1 MEQYYYNRMNKIE
14 QAVYHALYQGFL
26 NIDEEIQIPRLE
38 GEALYNVFFKLR
50 LDHPEI
56 FWATGYKYKYYNDS
70 PNLIFVPEYLFEKAK
85 IKEHQKAMTARVEK
99 ITREAKTFSQWDK
112 EKYIHDFLCES
123 IHYDKLKK
131 PYSHE
136 IIGPLGHGVGVC
148 EGIAKS
154 VKVLCDALGIWCM
167 IAVCGNNPEKGI
179 KYRHTWN
186 IVKIDGQY
194 YHLDVTFD
202 NTLGNYEKKE
212 NQKPENKTPRNTSGK
227 NKAGKAEQMDFRY
240 DYFNLD
246 DKNIFRDHEPLLYPA
261 PACNE
266 DGHFYYK
273 EKKLSFTK
281 IEDVYKRSLQ
291 AAKKGRVLTFH
302 WRGGY
307 LTKEVLKE
315 LLEEIERAGREK
327 NKQPQISLNWAQAV
341 LRVEY
346 QELPEGIIRE
356 TKVVM
361 EDANEGER
369 EIIGNMETLGRGLT
383 LRRSHVDNAEE
394 NQLIKSLDDALQYMS
409 KRRIGALIT
418 IERETQLD
426 DYIKTGIK
434 LDAAISGQLLI
445 NTFIPNTPL
454 HDGAVIISKDRI
466 AAAAAYL
473 PLSESVRI
481 PKELGTRH
489 RAAVGISEASDAIT
503 VVVSEETGE
512 ISITQNGD
520 LLRRMDQESYLNFF
534 KHQFLASDEDLAAKK
549 HWWQKKGR
557 SAS

>member
-99 ITREAKTFSQWDK
+99 IAREAKTFSQWDK

-154 VKVLCDALGIWCM
+154 VKVLCDVLGIWCM

-261 PACNE
+261 PVCNE
-266 DGHFYYK
+266 GGHCYYK

-327 NKQPQISLNWAQAV
+327 NKQPQSSLNWAQAV

-346 QELPEGIIRE
+346 QELPEGMIRE

-369 EIIGNMETLGRGLT
+369 EIIGN
-383 LRRSHVDNAEE
+383 
-394 NQLIKSLDDALQYMS
+394 
-409 KRRIGALIT
+409 
-418 IERETQLD
+418 RE
-426 DYIKTGIK
+426 KHRK
-434 LDAAISGQLLI
+434 C
-445 NTFIPNTPL
+445 
-454 HDGAVIISKDRI
+454 V
-466 AAAAAYL
+466 
-473 PLSESVRI
+473 ESRA
-481 PKELGTRH
+481 KE
-489 RAAVGISEASDAIT
+489 
-503 VVVSEETGE
+503 
-512 ISITQNGD
+512 
-520 LLRRMDQESYLNFF
+520 
-534 KHQFLASDEDLAAKK
+534 
-549 HWWQKKGR
+549 
-557 SAS
+557 